1 MAVSTSASLAEETFS
16 FAGAVFGCDYVIHQ
30 GITIKKKGSGRGVG
44 CVVGGGQGVEGLE
57 GNSVATDDHRLA
69 TAQGQECFVRRCVR
83 QVARR
88 R

>member
-1 MAVSTSASLAEETFS
+1 M
-16 FAGAVFGCDYVIHQ
+16 G
-30 GITIKKKGSGRGVG
+30 GV
-44 CVVGGGQGVEGLE
+44 VVGGQGVEGLE